1 MPNWTTNGL
10 ICHEDDLKTILDAE
24 GNVDFNRI
32 RPMPKDLLMESGTVT
47 RLAEKYLAAFE
58 ANDEAAMGEIEKRL
72 PTSVRVMG
80 KERDISS
87 ARDLLDVG
95 RMYRSNRE
103 RFGAPT
109 WYEWSFVNW
118 GTKWNACDTEVAD
131 IGGSWRAV
139 TFDTAWCPPGGE
151 LLAEMFSGFKHVFH
165 MEAYNED
172 YSGIYCTSDICT
184 GEPYLAE
191 GSVFREIQESDGDY
205 TYTTAM
211 FDPTFTS
218 DILDALDA
226 ALLRE
231 RGAEA
236 VGLDLDAEAR
246 DMSEASDGLS
256 RGNAPERQNER

>member
-1 MPNWTTNGL
+1 MPNWTMNGL
-10 ICHEDDLKTILDAE
+10 ICHEDDLKMILDAR
-24 GNVDFNRI
+24 GNVDFNRVC
-32 RPMPKDLLMESGTVT
+32 RMPEELRMESGTIT
-47 RLAEKYLAAFE
+47 DLAEMYLAAFE

-72 PTSVRVMG
+72 PTSVHIMG
-80 KERDISS
+80 KERDISN

-109 WYEWSFVNW
+109 WYEWSIENW
-118 GTKWNACDTEVAD
+118 GTKWNACNTEVSD
-131 IGGSWRAV
+131 LGGAWRAV
-139 TFDTAWCPPGGE
+139 TFDTAWCPPGEE
-151 LLAEMFSGFKHVFH
+151 LRMALFDGFEHVFH
-165 MEAYNED
+165 MEAYDED

-184 GEPYLAE
+184 GTPYLAM
-191 GSVFREIQESDGDY
+191 GSVFRETQESDGDY

-211 FDPTFTS
+211 FDPAVTS

-236 VGLDLDAEAR
+236 IGLDLDAEAR
-246 DMSEASDGLS
+246 DMREASDGL
-256 RGNAPERQNER
+256 GCGDAPERKNER